1 MSHLDDLLT
10 AIEVRFD
17 DATVEFSRG
26 KIERARHKQQRSI
39 VMVRRDGVLKFSSG
53 PGRMPFAA
61 GTVKRQ
67 RFVREELV
75 KVSMRAED
83 ETALDAMLD
92 RFVNAAFDVLGPN
105 CMSDENP
112 YEWHEG
118 DSTQG
123 GANAS
128 RQPALTFMLRVRLK
142 SHPQTLP
149 YIPLTRLETTVT
161 ELDSTVTLTPA
172 VEP

>member
-17 DATVEFSRG
+17 DVTVAFARG
-26 KIERARHKQQRSI
+26 KIERSRHQQLRSI
-39 VMVRRDGVLKFSSG
+39 VMVRRSGLLKFSSG
-53 PGRMPFAA
+53 PGRMPFLA
-61 GTVKRQ
+61 GAVERQ

-75 KVSMRAED
+75 EVTLRAED

-112 YEWHEG
+112 YDWHG
-118 DSTQG
+118 DDSTQG

-128 RQPALTFMLRVRLK
+128 RQPALTFLLRVRLK
-142 SHPQTLP
+142 SHTQTLP
-149 YIPLTRLETTVT
+149 YIGLAQIEGSVT

>member
-17 DATVEFSRG
+17 DATVAFDRGAVSRG
-26 KIERARHKQQRSI
+26 RHGQMRRISL
-39 VMVRRDGVLKFSSG
+39 VRRNGILKFGSG
-53 PGRMPFAA
+53 PGRMPFVSGA
-61 GTVKRQ
+61 VERQ

-75 KVSMRAED
+75 EATLRAED

-105 CMSDENP
+105 CMSEENP
-112 YEWHEG
+112 YDWHEG

-128 RQPALTFMLRVRLK
+128 RQPALTFLLRVRLK
-142 SHPQTLP
+142 SHTQTLP
-149 YIPLTRLETTVT
+149 YIALARLETTVT
-161 ELDSTVTLTPA
+161 ELDNTVTLTPA

>member
-10 AIEVRFD
+10 AIEFRFA
-17 DATVEFSRG
+17 DATVQFARG
-26 KIERARHKQQRSI
+26 KIELGRNRQLRSI

-53 PGRMPFAA
+53 PGRAPFVA
-61 GTVKRQ
+61 GQTERQ

-75 KVSMRAED
+75 EVTMRAED

-92 RFVNAAFDVLGPN
+92 RFVNAAFDVFGPN

-112 YEWHEG
+112 YEWHDG

-128 RQPALTFMLRVRLK
+128 RQPALTFLLRVRLK

-149 YIPLTRLETTVT
+149 YVPLARLEGTVT
-161 ELDSTVTLTPA
+161 ELDSTVILTPA
-172 VEP
+172 VAP

>member
-10 AIEVRFD
+10 AIEFRFG
-17 DATVEFSRG
+17 DATVDFVRG
-26 KIERARHKQQRSI
+26 KIERSRHRQQRSI
-39 VMVRRDGVLKFSSG
+39 VLVRRDGVLKFSSG

-61 GTVKRQ
+61 GAVERQ

-75 KVSMRAED
+75 EVTMRAED

-123 GANAS
+123 GSNAS

-149 YIPLTRLETTVT
+149 YAPLARIEGAVT
-161 ELDSTVTLTPA
+161 ELDSTVSLTPA

>member
-1 MSHLDDLLT
+1 MSHLDDLLD

-17 DATVEFSRG
+17 DATVLFARG
-26 KIERARHKQQRSI
+26 KIDLARHKQRRSI
-39 VMVRRDGVLKFSSG
+39 VMVRSNGVLKFSSG
-53 PGRMPFAA
+53 PGRMPFVA
-61 GTVKRQ
+61 GQVERQ

-75 KVSMRAED
+75 EVTMRAED

-112 YEWHEG
+112 YEWHQG

-128 RQPALTFMLRVRLK
+128 RQPALTFLLRVRLK
-142 SHPQTLP
+142 SHTQTLP
-149 YIPLTRLETTVT
+149 YVALARLEGAVT

-172 VEP
+172 AEP

>member
-10 AIEVRFD
+10 ALEFRFD
-17 DATVEFSRG
+17 DATVHFARG
-26 KIERARHKQQRSI
+26 KVEMARHAQRRTI
-39 VMVRRDGVLKFSSG
+39 VMVRRSGLLKFSSG
-53 PGRMPFAA
+53 PGRMPFVA
-61 GTVKRQ
+61 GTVERQ

-75 KVSMRAED
+75 EVTMRAED

-92 RFVNAAFDVLGPN
+92 RFVNAAFEVLGPN

-112 YEWHEG
+112 YDWHEG
-118 DSTQG
+118 DSTHG

-128 RQPALTFMLRVRLK
+128 RQPALTFLLRVRLK
-142 SHPQTLP
+142 SRTQTLP
-149 YIPLTRLETTVT
+149 YVAVTRIEGSVT
-161 ELDSTVTLTPA
+161 ELDNTVTLTPA